1 LANHP
6 PGHLLTRESRSK
18 MSKALVVDDSKTIR
32 MIIRRI
38 LIELG
43 YEVCEAANGREA
55 LEVIETEKAAVNLVL
70 ADWNMPEMNGL
81 ELVRRLRQDPEYAHL
96 KVIMVTTETEMGQMA
111 SALDAG
117 ANEYVMKPFTK
128 SILKEKLEL
137 VGIPSFAGE

>member
-1 LANHP
+1 
-6 PGHLLTRESRSK
+6 